1 MKYRLLLVLA
11 AAASPLTAQ
20 QPASASS
27 AAAAARAAARA
38 GERADRADVA
48 KAVERAA
55 ERASERVADRAVDR
69 ALGVEAFASAEAIGV
84 TSEVR
89 EASVASALSGKLD
102 AVRLTTAGDRQGT
115 PADSLYRRAHD
126 EMNRGDYRQAATLFK
141 EVWGKYSNAEAAPDA
156 MYWQAHA
163 LYRVGTTPDL
173 QDALAVLDQLRTK
186 YPGRRSRGEQ
196 SDVGALQV
204 RIAGV
209 LSTRGMGGQD
219 LVKRALAENA
229 NVCDREDQQ
238 VRAAALNALM
248 QTDRDAAIQYAQR
261 ILARKDDCSTDLRRS
276 AVFLLGNKRD
286 AQASTALITV
296 ARTDPD
302 YGVRASAINYLG
314 RLPGD
319 DALTAL
325 EELARAGD
333 DDRVKREAIR
343 ALARHESPR
352 ARASLRAL
360 VERTEHSESLRMAAL
375 DALEPERAT
384 ADDLAWLQGLYA
396 KVDGPRMKA
405 RVISAVARLGGAQ
418 NEKWF
423 TTLANNESESIDV
436 RLVALQRVG
445 PTMDIAALGKLYD
458 ATGQR
463 RLRMELVNQFGRR
476 KEAEATDKL
485 VAIAKTGTDVEVRR
499 GAIDALVR
507 KKDPRATK
515 LLLELIEK

>member
-1 MKYRLLLVLA
+1 MKFRLLLVLTA
-11 AAASPLTAQ
+11 AAVPLAAQ
-20 QPASASS
+20 QPASRPA
-27 AAAAARAAARA
+27 AAAAAREQAEAKRDAI
-38 GERADRADVA
+38 ERATA
-48 KAVERAA
+48 RAA
-55 ERASERVADRAVDR
+55 ERTAFDADVAFNLSTKLDTDI
-69 ALGVEAFASAEAIGV
+69 ASAVSLKLDTDI
-84 TSEVR
+84 
-89 EASVASALSGKLD
+89 ASAVSLKLD
-102 AVRLTTAGDRQGT
+102 AARFARGGRGQGT
-115 PADSLYRRAHD
+115 PADSAYRRAHD
-126 EMNRGDYRQAATLFK
+126 ELNRGDYRKAATLFK
-141 EVWGKYSNAEAAPDA
+141 DVWGKYPTADVAPDA

-173 QDALAVLDQLRTK
+173 QDALTVLDQLRSK
-186 YPGRRSRGEQ
+186 YPARRDRDEQ
-196 SDVGALQV
+196 GDVGALQM

-209 LSTRGMGGQD
+209 LSTRGMGGQE

-248 QTDRDAAIQYAQR
+248 QTDQDAAIQYAQR
-261 ILARKDDCSTDLRRS
+261 MLTRKDECSTELRRS

-286 AQASTALITV
+286 AQASATLITV
-296 ARTDPD
+296 ARSDPN
-302 YGVRASAINYLG
+302 YGVRSAAINYLG

-319 DALTAL
+319 DAIAAL
-325 EELARAGD
+325 EELTRAGD
-333 DDRVKREAIR
+333 DDRIKREAIR
-343 ALARHESPR
+343 ALARHQSPR
-352 ARASLRAL
+352 ARASLKAL
-360 VERTEHSESLRMAAL
+360 VERPESSESLRMTAL
-375 DALEPERAT
+375 DALEPEHSS

-396 KVDGPRMKA
+396 RVESPRLKA
-405 RVISAVARLGGAQ
+405 RVISAVARIGGAQ

-445 PTMDIAALGKLYD
+445 PTMDIATLGKLYD
-458 ATGQR
+458 NTGQR

-499 GAIDALVR
+499 SAIDALVR

-515 LLLELIEK
+515 MLLELIEK

>member
-1 MKYRLLLVLA
+1 MQYRLLFALA
-11 AAASPLTAQ
+11 AVAGPLAAQ
-20 QPASASS
+20 QPSS
-27 AAAAARAAARA
+27 AATVERAAARVI
-38 GERADRADVA
+38 ERADRAAVA
-48 KAVERAA
+48 KTVERALDSEEFA
-55 ERASERVADRAVDR
+55 RA
-69 ALGVEAFASAEAIGV
+69 EAFGLSRTAFAFD
-84 TSEVR
+84 
-89 EASVASALSGKLD
+89 VASAVSFKFDASGFS
-102 AVRLTTAGDRQGT
+102 RAGGGQAT

-126 EMNRGDYRQAATLFK
+126 EMNRGDYRKAATLFK
-141 EVWGKYSNAEAAPDA
+141 DVWGKYPNAGVGPDA

-186 YPGRRSRGEQ
+186 YPARNDRGKQ
-196 SDVGALQV
+196 GDVGALQV

-261 ILARKDDCSTDLRRS
+261 MLTRKDDCSTDLRRS

-286 AQASTALITV
+286 VQASATLITV

-325 EELARAGD
+325 EELTRAGE
-333 DDRVKREAIR
+333 DDRIKREAIR

-360 VERTEHSESLRMAAL
+360 VERSENSETLRMSAL

-396 KVDGPRMKA
+396 KVESPRMKA
-405 RVISAVARLGGAQ
+405 RVISAVARIGGAQ

-423 TTLANNESESIDV
+423 TTLANNENESIDV
-436 RLVALQRVG
+436 RLVAVQRVG

-463 RLRMELVNQFGRR
+463 RLRMELVKQFGRR

-485 VAIAKTGTDVEVRR
+485 VSIAKTGTDVEVRR

>member
-1 MKYRLLLVLA
+1 MKFRLLCVLA
-11 AAASPLTAQ
+11 AAAVPLAAQ
-20 QPASASS
+20 LPASTS
-27 AAAAARAAARA
+27 RAA
-38 GERADRADVA
+38 VA
-48 KAVERAA
+48 ERAA
-55 ERASERVADRAVDR
+55 ERAAERVVERVERAD
-69 ALGVEAFASAEAIGV
+69 
-84 TSEVR
+84 
-89 EASVASALSGKLD
+89 VASAVSGERYT
-102 AVRLTTAGDRQGT
+102 VRLARIGGGQGT

-126 EMNRGDYRQAATLFK
+126 ELNRGDYRKAAALFK
-141 EVWGKYSNAEAAPDA
+141 EVWGKYPNAGVAPDA
-156 MYWQAHA
+156 MYWQSHS

-173 QDALAVLDQLRTK
+173 QDALTVLDQLRTK
-186 YPGRRSRGEQ
+186 YPARRDRGAQ
-196 SDVGALQV
+196 GDVGALQM

-261 ILARKDDCSTDLRRS
+261 MLTRKDDCSTDLRRS

-286 AQASTALITV
+286 AQASATLITV

-325 EELARAGD
+325 EELTRAGD

-352 ARASLRAL
+352 ARASIKAL
-360 VERTEHSESLRMAAL
+360 VERADNSESLRMSAL
-375 DALEPERAT
+375 DALEPERAS

-396 KVDGPRMKA
+396 KVDSPRMKA
-405 RVISAVARLGGAQ
+405 RVISAVARIGGAQ

-423 TTLANNESESIDV
+423 TTLANNENESIDV
-436 RLVALQRVG
+436 RLVAVQRVG

-463 RLRMELVNQFGRR
+463 RLRMELVSQFGRR